1 MNTGFRL
8 STYFAHR
15 MALRIY
21 KETRFLCCVFFQIE
35 HQYRMTSRMDQKCLG
50 LYVSPKLSS
59 FIQRYLKVEKRDG
72 CFKAAGFNSHRS
84 I

>member
-1 MNTGFRL
+1 MNTRFRL
-8 STYFAHR
+8 STYFVHR

-21 KETRFLCCVFFQIE
+21 KETRFLCCAFFQIE
-35 HQYRMTSRMDQKCLG
+35 RLYRMTSQMDQKYLG
-50 LYVSPKLSS
+50 LYVTPNLSS